1 MGRASVGRMQFPDID
16 TLRTR
21 GTRKWTVY
29 GDDVIPMFIAESD
42 FPTAP
47 AVKDAIVQACEREV
61 FGYTPAPHAHRLG
74 EAVSDF
80 YAARYGWRPEPAR
93 IFPVADVV
101 RGVLLAIQHFTQGP
115 VIVPVPAY
123 FPFLNI
129 ADAAGRERIDVANTL
144 NLEEIEQAFKQGAGS
159 IIVTNPYNPGGWV
172 FSEAELDAVCEVAR
186 KYGGRVIV
194 DEIHAPLVFDG
205 QHVCAAA
212 NNPDVCIT
220 VTATSKAWNVAGLKC
235 AQMIF
240 SNDEDVATW
249 ERINPVAKDGVG
261 TLGITAAEACYDLGR
276 EFLDEEV
283 AQLKANRDWLVT
295 HLPDAVPGIK
305 FEVPAATYL
314 MFLDFSDTKLDDPRP
329 AAWLLKH
336 AKVAMNEGVDFGPGG
351 EHKARMNFA
360 TSPEIL
366 QQAVERIAQAVRL
379 R

>member
-47 AVKDAIVQACEREV
+47 AVKDAIVQACEREM

-336 AKVAMNEGVDFGPGG
+336 AKVAMNEGAHFGPGG

-366 QQAVERIAQAVRL
+366 QQAVERIAQAIRL

>member
-47 AVKDAIVQACEREV
+47 AVKDAIVQACEREM

>member
-47 AVKDAIVQACEREV
+47 AVKDAIVQACEREM

-295 HLPDAVPGIK
+295 HLPEAVPGIK

-366 QQAVERIAQAVRL
+366 QQAVERIAQAIRL